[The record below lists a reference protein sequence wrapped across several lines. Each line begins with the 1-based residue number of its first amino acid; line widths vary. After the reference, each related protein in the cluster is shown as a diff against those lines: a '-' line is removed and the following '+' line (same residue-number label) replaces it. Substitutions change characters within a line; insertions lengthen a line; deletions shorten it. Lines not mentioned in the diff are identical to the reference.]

1 MKNVSDMRRTKDA
14 INFLSRKAPEALSPY
29 LRLATVLQ
37 NLSNDKA
44 EQERELAEILS
55 EAESLKNGFGSW

>member
-1 MKNVSDMRRTKDA
+1 MKNTTVAENA
-14 INFLSRKAPEALSPY
+14 IKFLSRNAPEALSPY
-29 LRLATVLQ
+29 LRLAMVLR

-55 EAESLKNGFGSW
+55 EAESLKNGFGAW